1 MSIAIQHFSMH
12 GFYFNTRFLFQR
24 GHGMPIFMKNE
35 HTTSK
40 NDFCKT
46 AKVVLFTV

>member
-24 GHGMPIFMKNE
+24 GHGMLILRKMQQKRLLQNF
-35 HTTSK
+35 
-40 NDFCKT
+40 
-46 AKVVLFTV
+46 AKGVLFTV